1 MLLMTPGPTPVPDF
15 IRLAMATSSLHH
27 RTPEFEAI
35 FKRTRENLMKFM
47 NMPEVLFLASSGSG
61 AMEACVTNFC
71 GKQALTINSG
81 KFGERFTKIAEKY
94 GKNPVELKYPWHTHA
109 AVEDVADTLRANPD
123 IDAMFIQVCES
134 AGGLRHPVE
143 AIASAAKA
151 VNPDIF
157 VVADGITA
165 VGVEP
170 IRTENIDL
178 LITGSQKAFM
188 LPPGLAMIG
197 MSKKAAD
204 HLEKTGG
211 NGFYF
216 NLATELKNQR
226 KNTTAWTAATTLIQG
241 LDAMLNH
248 IESIGVENFY
258 QETRRR
264 HFAGLMALR
273 AIGVDIYPE
282 TPALAMLTVY
292 HPKAAEARKW
302 MKNHALVNAA
312 GGQDDLKDTLLRINN
327 MGLVSAH
334 EIGWSLNAFEMALEK
349 IGDRKYDG
357 TAIRTFTAN
366 YYKDEK

>member
-15 IRLAMATSSLHH
+15 IRLAMAGTSLHH

-35 FKRTRENLMKFM
+35 FGRARESLKKFM

-71 GKQALTINSG
+71 AKQALTINAG
-81 KFGERFTKIAEKY
+81 KFGERFTKIAKVC
-94 GKNPVELKYPWHTHA
+94 GKNPVELKYPWHTPA
-109 AVEDVADTLRANPD
+109 SVEDVADALQANPD
-123 IDAMFIQVCES
+123 IDAIFIQVCES

-143 AIASAAKA
+143 AIASAVKKI
-151 VNPDIF
+151 NPDIF

-170 IRTENIDL
+170 INVANIDA

-188 LPPGLAMIG
+188 LPPALAMIG
-197 MSKKAAD
+197 LSQKAAD
-204 HLEKTGG
+204 HLETTNG

-241 LDAMLNH
+241 LDAMLAH
-248 IESIGVENFY
+248 IESLGESFY
-258 QETRRR
+258 SDTRAR
-264 HFAGLMALR
+264 HSAGLLALK
-273 AIGVDIYPE
+273 AIGVDIYPQ

-292 HPKAAEARKW
+292 HPKAKEARKW
-302 MKNHALVNAA
+302 LKNKALVNAA
-312 GGQDDLKDTLLRINN
+312 GGQDDLADSLLRINN
-327 MGLVSAH
+327 MGLVTAH
-334 EIGWSLNAFEMALEK
+334 EIAWSINAFEMALEK
-349 IGDRKYDG
+349 IGDRTYDG
-357 TAIRTFTAN
+357 TAIKVFTQN
-366 YYKDEK
+366 YYKDAK